1 MYLFLAFLFLVV
13 GIVLFMRYK
22 EPLDLSPYEMVQEQ
36 SGSIQKLHDTLSKV
50 SLSESYIDAL
60 QDENN
65 QTMDQI
71 NQLQANMPSSA
82 VGEAYPE

>member
-13 GIVLFMRYK
+13 GIVLRYK

-82 VGEAYPE
+82 VAEAYPE

>member
-13 GIVLFMRYK
+13 GIVLRYK